1 MRVMSLTLIVYCLDV
16 DEGELRYS
24 AGVAFTWITGFAP
37 LSFSLSFPINEK
49 EGDEKESF
57 QFELGKSF

>member
-1 MRVMSLTLIVYCLDV
+1 
-16 DEGELRYS
+16 
-24 AGVAFTWITGFAP
+24 
-37 LSFSLSFPINEK
+37 LSFPINEK